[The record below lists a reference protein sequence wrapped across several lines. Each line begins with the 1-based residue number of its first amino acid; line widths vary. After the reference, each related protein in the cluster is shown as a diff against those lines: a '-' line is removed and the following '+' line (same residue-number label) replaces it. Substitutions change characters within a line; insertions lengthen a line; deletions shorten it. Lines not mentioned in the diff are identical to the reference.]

1 LQLLL
6 SSEGAIMTC
15 PATQILGILFTTVLL
30 SASVQAVERIRI
42 AYPGP
47 AAQFIPLQLTQSKGF
62 LKDDGLDAE
71 IIRMAGNLPSAALVN
86 GDIDYSAVVAVRA
99 TLLGLPLRVVACYVP
114 SSPVALIA
122 RPEFKSVRELKGK
135 PIGVQSFGGAL
146 NVQINM
152 ILRHFGLDPER
163 DVKFLLT
170 GEGASRLA
178 AMKQGLIAATA
189 GSPPIDYLGMKMG
202 FVVLAK
208 AHELFNYPN
217 SGLVTTIKKIK
228 ERPNE
233 IKKVIKAG
241 IRANNYIRTNREGT
255 IQFLMSQQKIDREIA
270 AATYDSV
277 YKTFN
282 EDGSVPEDGLRLIIE
297 EAKKTSNVNRQVS
310 IDEVTDLAI
319 LREAQKELGIKG
331 K

>member
-1 LQLLL
+1 
-6 SSEGAIMTC
+6 M
-15 PATQILGILFTTVLL
+15 TQILGILFTTVLL
-30 SASVQAVERIRI
+30 SVPVQAMDKIRI

-47 AAQFIPLQLTQSKGF
+47 GAQFIPLQLAQSKGF

-71 IIRMAGNLPSAALVN
+71 FIRMAGNLPSSALVN
-86 GDIDYSAVVAVRA
+86 GGIDYAVAFSVWA

-122 RPEFKSVRELKGK
+122 RLEFKSVRELKGK

-163 DVKFLLT
+163 DVKFIVT
-170 GEGASRLA
+170 HDVTSRLA

-189 GSPPIDYLGMKMG
+189 GAPPSDHLGMKMG

-217 SGLVTTIKKIK
+217 SGLVTTMKKIK
-228 ERPNE
+228 ERPDE

-277 YKTFN
+277 HKAFN
-282 EDGSVPEDGLRLIIE
+282 EDGSVPEDGLRLLIE
-297 EAKKTSNVNRQVS
+297 KAKKSVKVDRQVS
-310 IDEVTDLAI
+310 VSDVADLSI
-319 LREAQKELGIKG
+319 LREAQKELGIKA

>member
-1 LQLLL
+1 
-6 SSEGAIMTC
+6 M
-15 PATQILGILFTTVLL
+15 TQILGILFTTVLL
-30 SASVQAVERIRI
+30 SVSVQAMDKIRI

-47 AAQFIPLQLTQSKGF
+47 GAQFIPLQLAQSKGF

-71 IIRMAGNLPSAALVN
+71 FIRMAGNLPSSALVT
-86 GDIDYSAVVAVRA
+86 GDIDYDVAVSVRA

-122 RPEFKSVRELKGK
+122 RPEFKSVRDLKGN

-163 DVKFLLT
+163 DVKFIVT
-170 GEGASRLA
+170 RDVTSRLA
-178 AMKQGLIAATA
+178 AMKQGLTAATA
-189 GSPPIDYLGMKMG
+189 GAPPSDYLGMKMG

-217 SGLVTTIKKIK
+217 SGLVTTMKKIK
-228 ERPNE
+228 ERPDE

-241 IRANNYIRTNREGT
+241 IGANNYIRTNREGT
-255 IQFLMSQQKIDREIA
+255 IQFLMSRQKIDREIA

-277 YKTFN
+277 YKAFN

-297 EAKKTSNVNRQVS
+297 DAKKTSNVNRQVS
-310 IDEVTDLAI
+310 IAEVADLAI
-319 LREAQKELGIKG
+319 LREAQKEVGIKG

>member
-1 LQLLL
+1 V
-6 SSEGAIMTC
+6 
-15 PATQILGILFTTVLL
+15 TQILGILFTTVRL
-30 SASVQAVERIRI
+30 SVSVQAMDKIRI

-47 AAQFIPLQLTQSKGF
+47 GAQFIPLQLAQSKGF

-71 IIRMAGNLPSAALVN
+71 FIRMAGNLPSSALVN
-86 GDIDYSAVVAVRA
+86 GDIDYDVAVSVRA

-122 RPEFKSVRELKGK
+122 RPEFKSVRDLKGN

-163 DVKFLLT
+163 DVKFIVT
-170 GEGASRLA
+170 RDVTSRLA
-178 AMKQGLIAATA
+178 AMKQGLTAATA
-189 GSPPIDYLGMKMG
+189 GAPPSDYLGMKMG

-217 SGLVTTIKKIK
+217 SGLVTTMKKIK
-228 ERPNE
+228 ERPDE

-241 IRANNYIRTNREGT
+241 IGANNYIRTNREGT
-255 IQFLMSQQKIDREIA
+255 IQFLMSRQKIDREIA

-277 YKTFN
+277 YKAFN

-297 EAKKTSNVNRQVS
+297 DAKKTSNVNRQVS
-310 IDEVTDLAI
+310 IAEVADLAI
-319 LREAQKELGIKG
+319 LREAQKEVGIKG

>member
-1 LQLLL
+1 
-6 SSEGAIMTC
+6 M
-15 PATQILGILFTTVLL
+15 TQILGILFTTVLL
-30 SASVQAVERIRI
+30 SVSVQAMDKIRI

-47 AAQFIPLQLTQSKGF
+47 GAQFIPLQLAQSKGF

-71 IIRMAGNLPSAALVN
+71 FIRMAGNLPSSALVN
-86 GDIDYSAVVAVRA
+86 GDIDYDVAVSVRA

-135 PIGVQSFGGAL
+135 LIGVQSFGGAL

-163 DVKFLLT
+163 DVKFIVT
-170 GEGASRLA
+170 RDVTSRLA
-178 AMKQGLIAATA
+178 AMKQGLTAATA
-189 GSPPIDYLGMKMG
+189 GAPPSDYLGMKMG

-217 SGLVTTIKKIK
+217 SGLVTTMKKIK
-228 ERPNE
+228 ERPDE

-241 IRANNYIRTNREGT
+241 IGANNYIRTNREGT
-255 IQFLMSQQKIDREIA
+255 IQFLMSRQKIDREIA

-277 YKTFN
+277 YKAFN

-297 EAKKTSNVNRQVS
+297 DAKKTSNVNRQVS
-310 IDEVTDLAI
+310 IAEVADLAI
-319 LREAQKELGIKG
+319 LREAQKEVGIKG

>member
-1 LQLLL
+1 
-6 SSEGAIMTC
+6 
-15 PATQILGILFTTVLL
+15 
-30 SASVQAVERIRI
+30 
-42 AYPGP
+42 
-47 AAQFIPLQLTQSKGF
+47 
-62 LKDDGLDAE
+62 
-71 IIRMAGNLPSAALVN
+71 MAGNLPSSALVN
-86 GDIDYSAVVAVRA
+86 GDIDYSVAVDVRA

-163 DVKFLLT
+163 DVKFIVT
-170 GEGASRLA
+170 RDVTSRLA
-178 AMKQGLIAATA
+178 AMKQGLTAATA
-189 GSPPIDYLGMKMG
+189 GAPPSDHLGMKMG

-217 SGLVTTIKKIK
+217 SGLVTTMKKIK
-228 ERPNE
+228 ERPDE

-277 YKTFN
+277 HKAFN
-282 EDGSVPEDGLRLIIE
+282 EDGSVPEDGLRLVIE
-297 EAKKTSNVNRQVS
+297 EVKKSVKVDRQVS
-310 IDEVTDLAI
+310 VSDVADLSI
-319 LREAQKELGIKG
+319 LREAQKELGIKA

>member
-1 LQLLL
+1 
-6 SSEGAIMTC
+6 M
-15 PATQILGILFTTVLL
+15 TQILGILFTTVLL
-30 SASVQAVERIRI
+30 SVPVQAMDKIRI

-47 AAQFIPLQLTQSKGF
+47 GAQFIPLQLAQSKGF

-71 IIRMAGNLPSAALVN
+71 FIRMAGNLPSSALVN
-86 GDIDYSAVVAVRA
+86 GGIDYSASVAVWA

-122 RPEFKSVRELKGK
+122 RPEFKSVPELKGN

-163 DVKFLLT
+163 DVKFIVT
-170 GEGASRLA
+170 RDVTSRLA

-189 GSPPIDYLGMKMG
+189 GAPPSDHLGMKMG

-217 SGLVTTIKKIK
+217 SGLVTTMKKIK
-228 ERPNE
+228 ERPDE

-277 YKTFN
+277 HKAFN
-282 EDGSVPEDGLRLIIE
+282 EDGSVPEDGLRLVIE
-297 EAKKTSNVNRQVS
+297 EAKKSVKVDRQVS
-310 IDEVTDLAI
+310 VSDVADLSI
-319 LREAQKELGIKG
+319 LREAQKELGIKA

>member
-1 LQLLL
+1 
-6 SSEGAIMTC
+6 MMC
-15 PATQILGILFTTVLL
+15 PMTQILGILFTTVLL
-30 SASVQAVERIRI
+30 SVSVQAMDKIRI

-47 AAQFIPLQLTQSKGF
+47 GAQFIPLQLAQSKGF

-71 IIRMAGNLPSAALVN
+71 FIRMAGNLPSSALVN
-86 GDIDYSAVVAVRA
+86 GDIDYSVAVDVRA

-163 DVKFLLT
+163 DVKFIVT
-170 GEGASRLA
+170 RDVTSRLA
-178 AMKQGLIAATA
+178 AMKQGLTAATA
-189 GSPPIDYLGMKMG
+189 GAPPSDHLGMKMG

-217 SGLVTTIKKIK
+217 SGLVTTMKKIK
-228 ERPNE
+228 ERPDE

-277 YKTFN
+277 HKAFN
-282 EDGSVPEDGLRLIIE
+282 EDGSVPEDGLRLVIE
-297 EAKKTSNVNRQVS
+297 EVKKSVKVDRQVS
-310 IDEVTDLAI
+310 VSDVADLSI
-319 LREAQKELGIKG
+319 LREAQKELGIKA

>member
-1 LQLLL
+1 
-6 SSEGAIMTC
+6 M
-15 PATQILGILFTTVLL
+15 TQILGILFTTVLL
-30 SASVQAVERIRI
+30 SVPVQAMDKIRI
-42 AYPGP
+42 SYPGP
-47 AAQFIPLQLTQSKGF
+47 GAQFIPLQLAQSKGF
-62 LKDDGLDAE
+62 LEDDGLDAE
-71 IIRMAGNLPSAALVN
+71 FIRMAGNLPSSALVN
-86 GDIDYSAVVAVRA
+86 GGIDYASGFDVWA

-163 DVKFLLT
+163 DVQFIVT
-170 GEGASRLA
+170 RDVTSRLA
-178 AMKQGLIAATA
+178 AMKQGLTAATA
-189 GSPPIDYLGMKMG
+189 GAPPSDHLGMKMG

-208 AHELFNYPN
+208 ANELFNYPN
-217 SGLVTTIKKIK
+217 SGLVTTMKKIK
-228 ERPNE
+228 ERPDE

-277 YKTFN
+277 HKAFN
-282 EDGSVPEDGLRLIIE
+282 EDGSVPEDGLRLLIE
-297 EAKKTSNVNRQVS
+297 EAKKSVKVDRQVS
-310 IDEVTDLAI
+310 VSDVADLSI
-319 LREAQKELGIKG
+319 LREAQKELGIKA

>member
-1 LQLLL
+1 
-6 SSEGAIMTC
+6 MTC
-15 PATQILGILFTTVLL
+15 PMTQILGILFTTVLL
-30 SASVQAVERIRI
+30 SVPVQAMDKIRI

-47 AAQFIPLQLTQSKGF
+47 GAQFIPLQLAQSKGF

-71 IIRMAGNLPSAALVN
+71 FIRMAGNLPSSALVN
-86 GDIDYSAVVAVRA
+86 GDIDYSAAVAVWA

-163 DVKFLLT
+163 DVKFIVT
-170 GEGASRLA
+170 REVTSRLA

-189 GSPPIDYLGMKMG
+189 GAPPSDQLGMKMG

-217 SGLVTTIKKIK
+217 SGLVTTMKKIK
-228 ERPNE
+228 ERPDE

-277 YKTFN
+277 HKAFN
-282 EDGSVPEDGLRLIIE
+282 EDGSVPEDGLRLVIE
-297 EAKKTSNVNRQVS
+297 EAKKSVKVDRQVS
-310 IDEVTDLAI
+310 VSDVADLSM
-319 LREAQKELGIKG
+319 LREAQKELGIKA

>member
-1 LQLLL
+1 
-6 SSEGAIMTC
+6 MTC
-15 PATQILGILFTTVLL
+15 PMTQILGILFTTVLL
-30 SASVQAVERIRI
+30 SVPVQAMDKIRI

-47 AAQFIPLQLTQSKGF
+47 GAQFIPLQLAQSKGF

-71 IIRMAGNLPSAALVN
+71 FIRMAGNLPSSALVN
-86 GDIDYSAVVAVRA
+86 GGIDYAVAFSVWA

-163 DVKFLLT
+163 DVKFIVT
-170 GEGASRLA
+170 RDVTSRLA

-189 GSPPIDYLGMKMG
+189 GAPPSDHLGMKMG

-217 SGLVTTIKKIK
+217 SGLVTTMKKIK
-228 ERPNE
+228 ERPDE

-277 YKTFN
+277 HKAFN
-282 EDGSVPEDGLRLIIE
+282 EDGSVPEDGLRLLIE
-297 EAKKTSNVNRQVS
+297 EAKKSVKVDRQVS
-310 IDEVTDLAI
+310 VSDVADLSI
-319 LREAQKELGIKG
+319 LREAQKELGIKA

>member
-1 LQLLL
+1 V
-6 SSEGAIMTC
+6 
-15 PATQILGILFTTVLL
+15 TQILGILFTTVLL
-30 SASVQAVERIRI
+30 SVSVQAMDKIRI

-47 AAQFIPLQLTQSKGF
+47 GAQFIPLQLAQSKGF

-71 IIRMAGNLPSAALVN
+71 FIRMAGNLPSSALVN
-86 GDIDYSAVVAVRA
+86 GDIDYDVAVSVRA

-122 RPEFKSVRELKGK
+122 RPEFKSVRDLKGN

-163 DVKFLLT
+163 DVKFIVT
-170 GEGASRLA
+170 RDVTSRLA
-178 AMKQGLIAATA
+178 AMKQGLTAATA
-189 GSPPIDYLGMKMG
+189 GAPPSDYLGMKMG

-217 SGLVTTIKKIK
+217 SGLVTTMKKIK
-228 ERPNE
+228 ERPDE

-241 IRANNYIRTNREGT
+241 IGANNYIRTNREGT
-255 IQFLMSQQKIDREIA
+255 IQFLMSRQKIDREIA

-277 YKTFN
+277 YKAFN

-297 EAKKTSNVNRQVS
+297 DAKKTSNVNRQVS
-310 IDEVTDLAI
+310 IAEVADLAI
-319 LREAQKELGIKG
+319 LREAQKEVGIKG

>member
-1 LQLLL
+1 
-6 SSEGAIMTC
+6 M
-15 PATQILGILFTTVLL
+15 TQILGILFTTVLL
-30 SASVQAVERIRI
+30 SVSVQAMDKIRI

-47 AAQFIPLQLTQSKGF
+47 GAQFIPLQLAQSKGF

-71 IIRMAGNLPSAALVN
+71 FIRMAGNLPSSALVN
-86 GDIDYSAVVAVRA
+86 GDIDYDVAVSVRA

-122 RPEFKSVRELKGK
+122 RPEFKSVRDLKGN

-163 DVKFLLT
+163 DVKFIVT
-170 GEGASRLA
+170 RDVTSRLA
-178 AMKQGLIAATA
+178 AMKQGLTAATA
-189 GSPPIDYLGMKMG
+189 GAPPSDHLGMKMG

-217 SGLVTTIKKIK
+217 SGLVTTMKKIK
-228 ERPNE
+228 ERPDE

-241 IRANNYIRTNREGT
+241 IGANNYIRTNREGT
-255 IQFLMSQQKIDREIA
+255 IQFLMSRQKIDREIA

-277 YKTFN
+277 YKAFN

-297 EAKKTSNVNRQVS
+297 DAKKTSNVNRQVS
-310 IDEVTDLAI
+310 IAEVADLAI
-319 LREAQKELGIKG
+319 LREAQKEVGIKG

>member
-1 LQLLL
+1 
-6 SSEGAIMTC
+6 M
-15 PATQILGILFTTVLL
+15 TQILGILFTTVLL
-30 SASVQAVERIRI
+30 SVPVQAMDKIRI

-47 AAQFIPLQLTQSKGF
+47 GAQFIPLQLAQRKGF

-71 IIRMAGNLPSAALVN
+71 FIRMAGNLPSSALVN
-86 GDIDYSAVVAVRA
+86 GDIDYDVSIDVRA

-122 RPEFKSVRELKGK
+122 RPEFTSVRELKGK
-135 PIGVQSFGGAL
+135 PIGVQSFGGVL

-163 DVKFLLT
+163 DVKFIVT
-170 GEGASRLA
+170 RDVTSRLA
-178 AMKQGLIAATA
+178 AMKQGLTAATA
-189 GSPPIDYLGMKMG
+189 GAPPSDYLGMKMG

-217 SGLVTTIKKIK
+217 SGLVTTMKKIK
-228 ERPNE
+228 ERPDE

-277 YKTFN
+277 HKVFN
-282 EDGSVPEDGLRLIIE
+282 EDGSVPEDGLRLLIE
-297 EAKKTSNVNRQVS
+297 EAKKSVKVDRQVS
-310 IDEVTDLAI
+310 VSDVADLSI
-319 LREAQKELGIKG
+319 LREAQKELGIKA

>member
-1 LQLLL
+1 
-6 SSEGAIMTC
+6 M
-15 PATQILGILFTTVLL
+15 TQILGILFTTVLL
-30 SASVQAVERIRI
+30 SVSVQAMDKIRI

-47 AAQFIPLQLTQSKGF
+47 GAQFIPLQLAQSKGF

-71 IIRMAGNLPSAALVN
+71 FIRMAGNLPSSALVN
-86 GDIDYSAVVAVRA
+86 GDIDYDVAVSVRA

-122 RPEFKSVRELKGK
+122 RPEFKSVRDLKGN

-163 DVKFLLT
+163 DVKFIVT
-170 GEGASRLA
+170 RDVTSRLA
-178 AMKQGLIAATA
+178 AMKQGLTAATA
-189 GSPPIDYLGMKMG
+189 GAPPSDHLGMKMG

-217 SGLVTTIKKIK
+217 SGLVTTMKKIK
-228 ERPNE
+228 ERPDE

-241 IRANNYIRTNREGT
+241 IGANNYIRTNREGT

-277 YKTFN
+277 YKAFN

-297 EAKKTSNVNRQVS
+297 DAKKTSNVNRQVS
-310 IDEVTDLAI
+310 IAEVADLAI
-319 LREAQKELGIKG
+319 LREAQKEVGIKG

>member
-1 LQLLL
+1 V
-6 SSEGAIMTC
+6 
-15 PATQILGILFTTVLL
+15 TQILGILFTTVLL
-30 SASVQAVERIRI
+30 SVSVQAMDKIRI

-47 AAQFIPLQLTQSKGF
+47 GAQFIPLQLAQSKGF

-71 IIRMAGNLPSAALVN
+71 FIRMAGNLPSSALVT
-86 GDIDYSAVVAVRA
+86 GDIDYDVAVSVRA

-122 RPEFKSVRELKGK
+122 RPEFKSVRDLKGN

-163 DVKFLLT
+163 DVKFIVT
-170 GEGASRLA
+170 RDVTSRLA
-178 AMKQGLIAATA
+178 AMKQGLTAATA
-189 GSPPIDYLGMKMG
+189 GAPPSDYLGMKMG

-217 SGLVTTIKKIK
+217 SGLVTTMKKIK
-228 ERPNE
+228 ERPDE

-241 IRANNYIRTNREGT
+241 IGANNYIRTNREGT
-255 IQFLMSQQKIDREIA
+255 IQFLMSQQKIDRELA

-277 YKTFN
+277 YKAFN

-297 EAKKTSNVNRQVS
+297 DAKKTSNVNRQVS
-310 IDEVTDLAI
+310 IAEVADLAI
-319 LREAQKELGIKG
+319 LREAQKEVGIKG

>member
-1 LQLLL
+1 V
-6 SSEGAIMTC
+6 SH
-15 PATQILGILFTTVLL
+15 TQILGILFTTVLL
-30 SASVQAVERIRI
+30 SVPVQAMDKIRI

-47 AAQFIPLQLTQSKGF
+47 GAQFIPLQLAQSKGF

-71 IIRMAGNLPSAALVN
+71 FIRMAGNLPSSALVN
-86 GDIDYSAVVAVRA
+86 GDIDYSAAVAVWA

-163 DVKFLLT
+163 DVKFIVT
-170 GEGASRLA
+170 REVTSRLA

-189 GSPPIDYLGMKMG
+189 GAPPSDQLGMKMG

-217 SGLVTTIKKIK
+217 SGLVTTMKKIK
-228 ERPNE
+228 ERPDE

-277 YKTFN
+277 HKAFN
-282 EDGSVPEDGLRLIIE
+282 EDGSVPEDGLRLVIE
-297 EAKKTSNVNRQVS
+297 EAKKSVKVDRQVS
-310 IDEVTDLAI
+310 VSDVADLSI
-319 LREAQKELGIKG
+319 LREAQKELGIKA

>member
-1 LQLLL
+1 
-6 SSEGAIMTC
+6 MTC
-15 PATQILGILFTTVLL
+15 PMTQILGILFTTVLL
-30 SASVQAVERIRI
+30 SVPVQAMDKIRI

-47 AAQFIPLQLTQSKGF
+47 GAQFIPLQLAQSKGF

-71 IIRMAGNLPSAALVN
+71 FIRMAGNLPSSALVN
-86 GDIDYSAVVAVRA
+86 GGIDYAVAFSVWA

-163 DVKFLLT
+163 DVKFIVT
-170 GEGASRLA
+170 RDVTSRLA

-189 GSPPIDYLGMKMG
+189 GAPPSDHLGMKMG

-217 SGLVTTIKKIK
+217 SGLVTTMKKIK
-228 ERPNE
+228 ERPDE

-277 YKTFN
+277 HKAFN
-282 EDGSVPEDGLRLIIE
+282 EDGSVPEDGLRLVIE
-297 EAKKTSNVNRQVS
+297 EAKKSVKVDRQVS
-310 IDEVTDLAI
+310 VSDVADLSI
-319 LREAQKELGIKG
+319 LREAQKELGIKA

>member
-1 LQLLL
+1 
-6 SSEGAIMTC
+6 MTC
-15 PATQILGILFTTVLL
+15 PMTQILGILFTTVLL
-30 SASVQAVERIRI
+30 SVSVQAMDKIRI

-47 AAQFIPLQLTQSKGF
+47 GAQFIPLQLAQSKGF

-71 IIRMAGNLPSAALVN
+71 FIRMAGNLPSSALVN
-86 GDIDYSAVVAVRA
+86 GDIDYSVAVDILA

-163 DVKFLLT
+163 DVKFIVT
-170 GEGASRLA
+170 RDVTSRLA
-178 AMKQGLIAATA
+178 AMKQGLTAATA
-189 GSPPIDYLGMKMG
+189 GAPPSDHLGMKMG

-217 SGLVTTIKKIK
+217 SGLVTTMKKIK
-228 ERPNE
+228 ERPDE

-277 YKTFN
+277 HKAFN
-282 EDGSVPEDGLRLIIE
+282 EDGSVPEDGLRLVIE
-297 EAKKTSNVNRQVS
+297 EVKKSVKVDRQVS
-310 IDEVTDLAI
+310 VSDVADLSI
-319 LREAQKELGIKG
+319 LREAQKELGIKA

>member
-1 LQLLL
+1 
-6 SSEGAIMTC
+6 MMC
-15 PATQILGILFTTVLL
+15 PMTQILGILFTTVLL
-30 SASVQAVERIRI
+30 SVSVQAMDKIRI

-47 AAQFIPLQLTQSKGF
+47 GAQFIPLQLAQSKGF

-71 IIRMAGNLPSAALVN
+71 FIRMAGNLPSSALVN
-86 GDIDYSAVVAVRA
+86 GDIDYFVAVDIRA

-163 DVKFLLT
+163 DVKFIVT
-170 GEGASRLA
+170 RDVTSRLA
-178 AMKQGLIAATA
+178 AMKQGLTAATA
-189 GSPPIDYLGMKMG
+189 GAPPSDHLGMKMG

-217 SGLVTTIKKIK
+217 SGLVTTMKKIK
-228 ERPNE
+228 ERPDE

-277 YKTFN
+277 HKAFN
-282 EDGSVPEDGLRLIIE
+282 EDGSVPEDGLRLVIE
-297 EAKKTSNVNRQVS
+297 EVKKSVKVDRQVS
-310 IDEVTDLAI
+310 VSDVADLSI
-319 LREAQKELGIKG
+319 LREAQKELGIKV

>member
-1 LQLLL
+1 
-6 SSEGAIMTC
+6 M
-15 PATQILGILFTTVLL
+15 TQILGILFTTVLL
-30 SASVQAVERIRI
+30 SVPVQAMDKIRI

-47 AAQFIPLQLTQSKGF
+47 GAQFIPLQLAQSKGF

-71 IIRMAGNLPSAALVN
+71 FIRMAGNLPSSALVN
-86 GDIDYSAVVAVRA
+86 GGIDYAVAFSVWA

-163 DVKFLLT
+163 DVKFIVT
-170 GEGASRLA
+170 RDVTSRLA

-189 GSPPIDYLGMKMG
+189 GAPPSDHLGMKMG

-217 SGLVTTIKKIK
+217 SGLVTTMKKIK
-228 ERPNE
+228 ERPDE

-277 YKTFN
+277 HKAFN
-282 EDGSVPEDGLRLIIE
+282 EDGSVPEDGLRLLIE
-297 EAKKTSNVNRQVS
+297 EAKKSVKVDRQVS
-310 IDEVTDLAI
+310 VSDVADLSI
-319 LREAQKELGIKG
+319 LREAQKELGIKA

>member
-1 LQLLL
+1 
-6 SSEGAIMTC
+6 M
-15 PATQILGILFTTVLL
+15 TQILGILFTTVLL
-30 SASVQAVERIRI
+30 SVSVQAMDKIRI

-47 AAQFIPLQLTQSKGF
+47 GAQFIPLQLAQSKGF

-71 IIRMAGNLPSAALVN
+71 FIRMAGNLPSSALVN
-86 GDIDYSAVVAVRA
+86 GDIDYDVAVSVRA

-122 RPEFKSVRELKGK
+122 RPEFKSVRDLKGN

-163 DVKFLLT
+163 DVKFIVT
-170 GEGASRLA
+170 RDVTSRLA
-178 AMKQGLIAATA
+178 AMKQGLTAATA
-189 GSPPIDYLGMKMG
+189 GAPPSDYLGMKMG

-217 SGLVTTIKKIK
+217 SGLVTTMKKIK
-228 ERPNE
+228 ERPDE

-255 IQFLMSQQKIDREIA
+255 IQFLMSQQKIDRELA

-277 YKTFN
+277 YKAFN

-297 EAKKTSNVNRQVS
+297 DAKKTSNVNRQVS
-310 IDEVTDLAI
+310 IAEVADLAI
-319 LREAQKELGIKG
+319 LREAQKEVGIKG

>member
-1 LQLLL
+1 
-6 SSEGAIMTC
+6 MTC
-15 PATQILGILFTTVLL
+15 PMTQILGILFTTVLL
-30 SASVQAVERIRI
+30 SVPVQAMDKIRI

-47 AAQFIPLQLTQSKGF
+47 GAQFIPLQLAQSKGF

-71 IIRMAGNLPSAALVN
+71 FIRMAGNLPSSALVN
-86 GDIDYSAVVAVRA
+86 GGIDYSASVAVWA

-122 RPEFKSVRELKGK
+122 RPEFKSVPELKGN

-163 DVKFLLT
+163 DVKFIVT
-170 GEGASRLA
+170 RDVTSRLA
-178 AMKQGLIAATA
+178 AMKQGLTAATA
-189 GSPPIDYLGMKMG
+189 GAPPSDHLGMKMG

-217 SGLVTTIKKIK
+217 SGLVTTMKKIK
-228 ERPNE
+228 ERPDE

-277 YKTFN
+277 HKAFN
-282 EDGSVPEDGLRLIIE
+282 EDGSVPEDGLRLVIE
-297 EAKKTSNVNRQVS
+297 EAKKSVKVDRQVS
-310 IDEVTDLAI
+310 VSDVADLSI
-319 LREAQKELGIKG
+319 LREAQKELGIKA

>member
-1 LQLLL
+1 
-6 SSEGAIMTC
+6 M
-15 PATQILGILFTTVLL
+15 TQILGILFTTVLL
-30 SASVQAVERIRI
+30 SVSVQAMDKIRI

-47 AAQFIPLQLTQSKGF
+47 GAQFIPLQLAQSKGF

-71 IIRMAGNLPSAALVN
+71 FIRMAGNLPSSALVN
-86 GDIDYSAVVAVRA
+86 GDIDYDVAVSVRA

-122 RPEFKSVRELKGK
+122 RPEFKSVRDLKGN

-163 DVKFLLT
+163 DVKFIVT
-170 GEGASRLA
+170 RDVTSRLA
-178 AMKQGLIAATA
+178 AMKQGLTAATA
-189 GSPPIDYLGMKMG
+189 GAPPSDYLGMKMG

-217 SGLVTTIKKIK
+217 SGLVTTMKKIK
-228 ERPNE
+228 ERPDE

-241 IRANNYIRTNREGT
+241 IGANNYIRTNREGT
-255 IQFLMSQQKIDREIA
+255 IQFLMSRQKIDREIA

-277 YKTFN
+277 YKAFN

-297 EAKKTSNVNRQVS
+297 DAKKTSNVNRQVS
-310 IDEVTDLAI
+310 IAEVADLAI
-319 LREAQKELGIKG
+319 LREAQKEVGIKG

>member
-1 LQLLL
+1 
-6 SSEGAIMTC
+6 M
-15 PATQILGILFTTVLL
+15 TQILGILFTTVLL
-30 SASVQAVERIRI
+30 SVSVQAMDKIRI

-47 AAQFIPLQLTQSKGF
+47 GAQFIPLQLAQSKGF

-71 IIRMAGNLPSAALVN
+71 FIRMAGNLPSSALVN
-86 GDIDYSAVVAVRA
+86 GDIDYDVAVSVRA

-122 RPEFKSVRELKGK
+122 RPEFKSVRDLKGN

-163 DVKFLLT
+163 DVKFIVT
-170 GEGASRLA
+170 RDVTSRLA
-178 AMKQGLIAATA
+178 AMKQGLTAATA
-189 GSPPIDYLGMKMG
+189 GAPPSDYLGMKMG

-217 SGLVTTIKKIK
+217 SGLVTTMKKIK
-228 ERPNE
+228 ERPDE

-241 IRANNYIRTNREGT
+241 IGANNYIRTNREGT
-255 IQFLMSQQKIDREIA
+255 IQFLMSRQKIDREIA

-277 YKTFN
+277 YKAFN

-297 EAKKTSNVNRQVS
+297 DAKKTSNVNRQVS
-310 IDEVTDLAI
+310 IAEVAGLAI
-319 LREAQKELGIKG
+319 LREAQKEVGIKG

>member
-1 LQLLL
+1 
-6 SSEGAIMTC
+6 M
-15 PATQILGILFTTVLL
+15 TQILGILFTTVLL
-30 SASVQAVERIRI
+30 SVPVQAMDKIRI

-47 AAQFIPLQLTQSKGF
+47 GAQFIPLQLAQSKGF

-71 IIRMAGNLPSAALVN
+71 FIRMAGNLPSSALVN
-86 GDIDYSAVVAVRA
+86 GGIDYAVAFSVWA

-163 DVKFLLT
+163 DVKFIVT
-170 GEGASRLA
+170 RDVTSRLA

-189 GSPPIDYLGMKMG
+189 GAPPSDHLGMKMG

-217 SGLVTTIKKIK
+217 SGLVTTMKKIK
-228 ERPNE
+228 ERPDE

-277 YKTFN
+277 HKAFN
-282 EDGSVPEDGLRLIIE
+282 EDGSVPEDGLRLVIE
-297 EAKKTSNVNRQVS
+297 EAKKSVKVDRQVS
-310 IDEVTDLAI
+310 VSDVADLSI
-319 LREAQKELGIKG
+319 LREAQKELGIKA

>member
-1 LQLLL
+1 
-6 SSEGAIMTC
+6 MTC
-15 PATQILGILFTTVLL
+15 PMTQILGILFTTVLL
-30 SASVQAVERIRI
+30 SVSVQAMDKIRI

-47 AAQFIPLQLTQSKGF
+47 GAQFIPLQLAQSKGF

-71 IIRMAGNLPSAALVN
+71 FIRMAGNLPSSALVN
-86 GDIDYSAVVAVRA
+86 GGIDYSVGVEVWA

-152 ILRHFGLDPER
+152 ILRHFGLDAER
-163 DVKFLLT
+163 DVKFIVT
-170 GEGASRLA
+170 RDVTSRLA
-178 AMKQGLIAATA
+178 AMKQGLTAATA
-189 GSPPIDYLGMKMG
+189 GAPPSDHLGMKMG

-217 SGLVTTIKKIK
+217 SGLVTTMKKIK
-228 ERPNE
+228 ERPDE

-277 YKTFN
+277 HKAFN
-282 EDGSVPEDGLRLIIE
+282 EDGSVPEDGLRLVIE
-297 EAKKTSNVNRQVS
+297 EVKKSVKVDRQVS
-310 IDEVTDLAI
+310 VSDVADLSI
-319 LREAQKELGIKG
+319 LREAQKELGIKA